1 MEEMVIPGVD
11 RCRALVRYEGPVR
24 QLVTDLKYRNDR
36 RLLGRLADELA
47 GMVDPPSDAVVT
59 WVPTTAV
66 RRRRRGYDQAALLAR
81 ALARRWRRPCR
92 RLLDRTHGPPQTGRS
107 MVERQQGVALV
118 YCGRRPVTV
127 PVVVVDDVVTTGATL
142 RSGASVLREAG
153 APWVGAVAIARTPR
167 GLT

>member
-1 MEEMVIPGVD
+1 MEEMAIPGID
-11 RCRALVRYEGPVR
+11 RCLALVRYEGPGK

-47 GMVDPPSDAVVT
+47 GVVDPPPGAVVT
-59 WVPTTAV
+59 WLPTTAV
-66 RRRRRGYDQAALLAR
+66 RRRRRGYDQASLLAR

-92 RLLDRTHGPPQTGRS
+92 RLLDRSHGPPQTGRS
-107 MVERQQGVALV
+107 MAERHQGVALV
-118 YCGRRPVTV
+118 YRGRRPVTA

-142 RSGASVLREAG
+142 RSGASALREAG
-153 APWVGAVAIARTPR
+153 APWIAAVAIARTPR